1 MELGETSFRDKY
13 VYSAAGG
20 KKTCKLI
27 NATIY
32 FNKGL
37 LVSSCDRL
45 ILTSCFNS
53 TNACVYYIMY
63 SNDTKQVVVST
74 GPLAQQVLKHLLN
87 NVYYL
92 YIIYTF

>member
-1 MELGETSFRDKY
+1 MAGDGVRRDKY

-20 KKTCKLI
+20 KKPCKLI

-53 TNACVYYIMY
+53 TNACVYYIIY
-63 SNDTKQVVVST
+63 SNDAKQVVVST
-74 GPLAQQVLKHLLN
+74 GPHTQQVLKHLLN

-92 YIIYTF
+92 YIIYAF